1 MDEKSKQ
8 GSSGSPNDWGR
19 SEQKKTLV
27 IPLVALKES
36 VVFPYQTAPLRAARP
51 KTVRAIE
58 AAEDQDLMVMLVAQK
73 DASIEDPKDTDL
85 FTVGTVAEIVQSIR
99 KLHFEE
105 LYLAVES
112 KYRAKIKKFIKTD
125 EYFVVEAEEANPVC
139 EVNPEITEL
148 MKKLKGTFSEYVN
161 LNLYKPH
168 QQKPNFKE
176 DIVTKISVIEDPVK
190 LAYSIVHCINL
201 KFEENQALLEIDNG
215 KELLSRVH
223 DLVQK
228 EIELFEIE
236 KRFKSRV
243 KKQEQ
248 KSQKDFFFNEGIRV
262 LQKELGEKD
271 EFRNEIMELE
281 EKLRSKKMPE
291 EARDKTEKEIRKL
304 KMMSPMSA
312 EATVVRNYVD
322 WMLSLPWLEYS
333 EDSIDINRAREILNE
348 DHYGL
353 EKVKDRI
360 LEYLAV
366 QKLNNKIK
374 GPILC
379 FVGPPGVG
387 KTSLGRSIARA
398 VGRSFV
404 RAALGGVRDEAEI
417 RGHRRTYIGAL
428 PGKIIQG
435 LKKAGTSNP
444 VFLLDEIDKMTVDF
458 RGDPSAA
465 LLEVLDPEQNHMF
478 NDHYLDCDYDLSKVM
493 FICTANQLHTIPA
506 PLLDRMEIIR
516 ISGYTELEKLN
527 IAKRHLVPEEIAE
540 AGLKPEQVEIS
551 DEALLE
557 IIRKYTKE
565 AGVRNLKRMI
575 SSLLRKV
582 AVKTVEEG
590 SSCEYPIKITVE
602 NLVKFIGYPPFRYN
616 ELEDID
622 SVGSCT
628 GLAWTE
634 KGGELLV
641 IEASVVPGRGRLQI
655 TGKLGEVMQES
666 AKAALTYVRSRFA
679 ALGLPKS
686 FFDNVD
692 IHIHVPEGAIP
703 KDGPSAGITIATAL
717 VSALTG
723 IPVSN
728 EVAMTGEITLKGT
741 VLPIGGLKE
750 KSLAAARAGIKRVI
764 IPSKNEIDIEEIPA
778 KVRDQM
784 EIILVNHCDQVILEA
799 LKVQSLDQFASV
811 VEHFKSQ
818 RELLFSNTSQDSKK
832 DLPVGAPIEETY
844 SRVTCLPSEF

>member
-1 MDEKSKQ
+1 MTSKQ
-8 GSSGSPNDWGR
+8 DR
-19 SEQKKTLV
+19 KTHIV
-27 IPLVALKES
+27 PLIALKES
-36 VVFPYQTAPLRAARP
+36 VVFPTHTAPLFAGRA
-51 KTVRAIE
+51 KTIRAIE
-58 AAEDQDLMVMLVAQK
+58 AAEDQDLMIMLVAQK
-73 DASIEDPKDTDL
+73 DASIEDPKESDL
-85 FTVGTVAEIVQSIR
+85 YTVGSLGEILQSVRNLEIQLR
-99 KLHFEE
+99 
-105 LYLAVES
+105 LAVDS
-112 KYRAKIKKFIKTD
+112 KVRAKIKRFLKSD
-125 EYFVVEAEEANPVC
+125 EYFLVEVEEAP
-139 EVNPEITEL
+139 PECVDDEETREL
-148 MKKLKGTFSEYVN
+148 VKKLKEKFSEYVN
-161 LNLYKPH
+161 VYNVNNPSLRE
-168 QQKPNFKE
+168 KE
-176 DIVTKISVIEDPVK
+176 NIVTQLSVIEDPIR
-190 LAYSIVHCINL
+190 LAYSVAHYINP
-201 KFEENQALLEIDNG
+201 KFEEKQAILEIDNA
-215 KELLSRVH
+215 KELLSKLIEILER
-223 DLVQK
+223 
-228 EIELFEIE
+228 EIELFEVE
-236 KRFKSRV
+236 KRFKTRV

-271 EFRNEIMELE
+271 EFRSEILELE
-281 EKLRSKKMPE
+281 ERLKNKKMPE

-333 EDSIDINRAREILNE
+333 QDNLDIDHVRKTLDE

-360 LEYLAV
+360 LEHLAV

-387 KTSLGRSIARA
+387 KTSLGKSIARA
-398 VGRSFV
+398 INRNFV

-465 LLEVLDPEQNHMF
+465 LLEVLDPEQNSTF

-493 FICTANQLHTIPA
+493 FICTANQLHTIPP

-516 ISGYTELEKLN
+516 ISGYTEVEKKE
-527 IAKRHLVPEEIAE
+527 IAKRHLIPKAIEET
-540 AGLKPEQVEIS
+540 GLKNVNVHIEESAIL
-551 DEALLE
+551 DL
-557 IIRKYTKE
+557 IRKYTRE
-565 AGVRNLKRMI
+565 SGVRNLERAI
-575 SSLLRKV
+575 QSLLRKV
-582 AVKTVEEG
+582 AVKAVRDPELT
-590 SSCEYPIKITVE
+590 SQQITITSE
-602 NLVKFIGYPPFRYN
+602 NLVKYVGYPIFKEG
-616 ELEDID
+616 ELDDID
-622 SVGSCT
+622 PLGSCT

-641 IEASVVPGRGRLQI
+641 IEASIIPGKGRLQI

-666 AKAALTYVRSRFA
+666 AKAALTYVRSRFSL
-679 ALGLPKS
+679 LGLPKM
-686 FFDNVD
+686 FFDNID

-717 VSALTG
+717 ISALSG
-723 IPVSN
+723 IPVSKQ
-728 EVAMTGEITLKGT
+728 VAMTGEITLKGT

-750 KSLAAARAGIKRVI
+750 KCLAAVRGGIKKVI

-778 KVRDQM
+778 RVRDVL
-784 EIILVNHCDQVILEA
+784 EIVLVDHCDQVITEA
-799 LKVQSLDQFASV
+799 LELKSLEEFQRSV
-811 VEHFKSQ
+811 LRFQKQ
-818 RELLFSNTSQDSKK
+818 KELLFKTPEKSSEKTESVKMNDESYM
-832 DLPVGAPIEETY
+832 EF
-844 SRVTCLPSEF
+844 TC